1 MIQTVSVNL
10 VTQEEAEEVWDLH
23 QRTQPCGYW
32 LVLESRIGDGSP
44 GGRPQRRPPK
54 TVSFG
59 KITIYEFPRVQGFA
73 SVPGEGGMTLGMD
86 FRHTEEYT
94 CILGRYA
101 DQPCRSPG
109 EFMSSETSLSYC
121 GNATPPVS
129 ASMGCNRGMPQK
141 ATGWDEGR
149 NGRQQLEPLQWRRRR
164 QLLHASGVR
173 NLDSSESEACRA
185 IRKSRGRCGCHCSE
199 PCTPKSC
206 SCSLDGIP
214 CQVERDGFPCAC
226 SEQACENP
234 CGRRQYN
241 PDIMR
246 EHYRCTFKRLEFEK
260 TAGDAS
266 SSGLGLDA
274 WSQYTRVKDPKGTER
289 EYVAAAARAC
299 WTAHRRSWSSGLR
312 RIFSHLSESCLL
324 N

>member
-1 MIQTVSVNL
+1 
-10 VTQEEAEEVWDLH
+10 
-23 QRTQPCGYW
+23 
-32 LVLESRIGDGSP
+32 
-44 GGRPQRRPPK
+44 
-54 TVSFG
+54 
-59 KITIYEFPRVQGFA
+59 
-73 SVPGEGGMTLGMD
+73 MTLGMD

-141 ATGWDEGR
+141 ATAWDEGR

-312 RIFSHLSESCLL
+312 RVFPHLPETCLL